1 MEGTKEPAGW
11 RESHRLEV
19 TEVTYS
25 WDGEGGGYQET
36 RTGWAPGDGGEGN
49 KGADTTRIEGDR
61 GCPHLLLQL
70 RCLEG
75 EQELLDMVLAEL
87 VDAAGIDG
95 PAQELIHL
103 ILRVEGLLGTAARGR
118 GGSGP
123 PPDPWLCPRE
133 GPATTSPKVPQHG
146 YTYLSLL
153 ESSMPWGDRREMGGV
168 RDTDMDGGGAPIG
181 DKDMGHPS
189 GSPRL
194 PRMGDRVPRVTRMG
208 GNPKGSP
215 SPGKDGGGGAQGS
228 AKGGRRGLGGDV
240 TPVRMGDPRGSSRL
254 VRTGAI
260 PEGC

>member
-19 TEVTYS
+19 TEVTHR

-70 RCLEG
+70 WCLEG

-87 VDAAGIDG
+87 VDAAGVDG
-95 PAQELIHL
+95 PAQELVHL
-103 ILRVEGLLGTAARGR
+103 ILGVEGLLGTAARGR

-123 PPDPWLCPRE
+123 PQTPGSAPGKGRPQPPPRCPSMGTLTCPCWSHQCPGETE
-133 GPATTSPKVPQHG
+133 GRWEVSGTLT
-146 YTYLSLL
+146 
-153 ESSMPWGDRREMGGV
+153 WMGG
-168 RDTDMDGGGAPIG
+168 GPIG

-208 GNPKGSP
+208 GIPKGSP
-215 SPGKDGGGGAQGS
+215 SLARIRGGCPRVCKGRKEGSGG
-228 AKGGRRGLGGDV
+228 
-240 TPVRMGDPRGSSRL
+240 
-254 VRTGAI
+254 
-260 PEGC
+260 